1 MPQSKIPWVWTGKKD
16 RAATLVAEDIL
27 PDRRIALE
35 IGVADSTIYNW
46 RTYAEFQERVASL
59 RSAYRERI
67 RNTSIGVVENRVA
80 RMLQELEALD
90 EVESERARVY
100 GAERFRDAIPG
111 GATGKVVITR
121 YRKITVVDNQGRRQE
136 QNVPITKA
144 DTDIVNAKL
153 AILKQAAQDLGQW
166 QEKSDPAGA
175 DRLDELIEIA
185 RMGPVEPAKPVAS
198 APADPPTE
206 EQPKS

>member
-1 MPQSKIPWVWTGKKD
+1 M
-16 RAATLVAEDIL
+16 AAKLVAEDFL
-27 PDRRIALE
+27 PDSKIAAQVGISQKGL
-35 IGVADSTIYNW
+35 YNW
-46 RTYAEFQERVASL
+46 RDKPEFAERVTSL
-59 RSAYRERI
+59 RSAYRDRI

-80 RMLQELEALD
+80 RMLRELEALD
-90 EVESERARVY
+90 EVEAERARVY
-100 GAERFRDAIPG
+100 GAERFKDAIPG

-121 YRKITVVDNQGRRQE
+121 YRKVTVTDGAGRRVE
-136 QNVPITKA
+136 QTVPITKA

-198 APADPPTE
+198 PPAEPPPE
-206 EQPKS
+206 EQPK